1 MLTARV
7 RAGFEGGQVSANRAW
22 SAVGKDGEPG
32 LGVRTPVRL
41 VLAVAA
47 AGRLMTYFWE
57 TLQFLLGNFPLCRHH
72 QRRK

>member
-47 AGRLMTYFWE
+47 AGRLMTFSGKLYN
-57 TLQFLLGNFPLCRHH
+57 LLLGNFTAMIWAT
-72 QRRK
+72 